1 MINYMFALFVITS
14 LDSGDY
20 KYTHIKTYSNEL
32 NCEVSA
38 FVFKVEYGP
47 FQDNETIECIK
58 VDS

>member
-1 MINYMFALFVITS
+1 MFALFVITS